1 MADSSPSPDEIRSEL
16 ESIFEL
22 TVVGLAHIKDRA
34 ITRCNRQMEE
44 MFGFGPGEMLGC
56 STRVWYRND
65 EEFKVLGGSAY
76 PDLAAGRSHS
86 REQYFR
92 RKDGSEF
99 WGRIAGRAPDP
110 AAPFDCVLLIEDA
123 TERHEAAAALARYQ
137 QELEHRVLVRTAE
150 LAEANERLQA
160 EIEERRQAEQ
170 RVWHVANHDALTTL
184 PNRSLFHDRLNQALA
199 QAKRRGEKVALVFVD
214 LDRFKSINDTLG
226 HHVGDEL
233 LKEVARRLQGCLRSA
248 DTVARLGGD
257 EFVVILP
264 GLLGG
269 EAEVS
274 AIVDKLRAALV
285 QPMHLAERALHI
297 TASFGISIC
306 PEHGDDAATL
316 MRNADIAMYHAKDG
330 GRNAI
335 QFFTEGMSL
344 AASQSFHIESRLA
357 LALKNNELS
366 LRFQPLVDVA
376 AQRVVGLE
384 VLLRWRNSD
393 QYVSPAEFIPVA
405 EETGLILPIGEWVLR
420 QACAQGARWH
430 REYGQP
436 LMIAVNLSP
445 RQFRQPDLVEVIRD
459 ILAETGLAAD
469 SLELEITESA
479 LMDRV
484 DDTRLK
490 LAELS
495 DLGIQLAVD
504 DFGTGYSSLN
514 YLKRFPVDKLKVD
527 QSFVRDLCTD
537 ADDAAIVSA
546 IVSLA
551 KNLGLNSLA
560 EGVETAEQLAIL
572 KGIGCTLCQGYH
584 FSMPLT
590 ADEVARLLGRPAE
603 EQLAFLQSPKAA
615 QAS

>member
-1 MADSSPSPDEIRSEL
+1 CNRRFAEVFGYGSPEELVGRPTGMFYPDDESRRRHHQESYDALRRGELFASEVEVKHASGEAFWVQATGRRIHAEESAADSVNVIWIL
-16 ESIFEL
+16 ED
-22 TVVGLAHIKDRA
+22 V
-34 ITRCNRQMEE
+34 
-44 MFGFGPGEMLGC
+44 
-56 STRVWYRND
+56 
-65 EEFKVLGGSAY
+65 
-76 PDLAAGRSHS
+76 
-86 REQYFR
+86 
-92 RKDGSEF
+92 
-99 WGRIAGRAPDP
+99 
-110 AAPFDCVLLIEDA
+110 
-123 TERHEAAAALARYQ
+123 TERHQAEAALARYQ
-137 QELEHRVLVRTAE
+137 ADLEKMVLVRTAE
-150 LAEANERLQA
+150 LAQANERLLA

-170 RVWHVANHDALTTL
+170 RVWHIANHDALTNL

-199 QAKRRGEKVALVFVD
+199 QARRREEKVALVFVD

-233 LKEVARRLQGCLRSA
+233 LQEVACRLKGCLRAA

-264 GLLGG
+264 GLTGG

-274 AIVDKLRAALV
+274 AIADKIRASLV
-285 QPMHLAERALHI
+285 QPVHLAERTLHI
-297 TASFGISIC
+297 TASFGISIY
-306 PEHGDDAATL
+306 PEHGDDVATL

-384 VLLRWRNSD
+384 VLLRWRNNE

-405 EETGLILPIGEWVLR
+405 EETGLILSIGEWVLR
-420 QACAQGARWH
+420 QACAQGARWQQ
-430 REYGQP
+430 EYGQP
-436 LMIAVNLSP
+436 IMIAVNLSP
-445 RQFRQPDLVEVIRD
+445 RQFRQPDLVAVIQD
-459 ILAETGLAAD
+459 ILAETGLSAD

-484 DDTRLK
+484 DDTRSK

-527 QSFVRDLCTD
+527 QSFVRDLCSD

-590 ADEVARLLGRPAE
+590 ADEVARLLSQPVE
-603 EQLAFLQSPKAA
+603 EQLAFLQRPKAPPV
-615 QAS
+615 S